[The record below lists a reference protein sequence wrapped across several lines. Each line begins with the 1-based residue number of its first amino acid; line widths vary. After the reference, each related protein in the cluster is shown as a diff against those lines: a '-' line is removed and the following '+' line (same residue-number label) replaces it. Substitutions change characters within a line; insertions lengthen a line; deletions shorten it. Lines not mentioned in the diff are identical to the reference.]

1 MAYMQ
6 LIQYNALWKAASSK
20 THINQWKEIQANNE
34 RRKILKPSNRP
45 FEQSLQSVLFVLK
58 DNASSFVVSR
68 YFPKP
73 HNLHWIS
80 FLAPVESKY
89 RPAGQA
95 VHRSRSCT
103 SSDRAETN
111 PGFSPYRPAGQFLHW
126 VTRNN
131 PSTSEYVPPGQ
142 FRHCVKTSVAA
153 LSVEYLPCRRENR
166 NKQIRQR
173 NLDNYSSSSTKA
185 RVWAVAVRKT
195 LGSDPKSLFVCGA
208 RQQKKKEEIHVPNGQ
223 SWQECKQDQ
232 ETLTVMLR
240 W

>member
-58 DNASSFVVSR
+58 ANASSFVVSR

-103 SSDRAETN
+103 SSDRAETD
-111 PGFSPYRPAGQFLHW
+111 PEFSPYRPAGQFLHW
-126 VTRNN
+126 ATRNN
-131 PSTSEYVPPGQ
+131 PSTSEYVPRGQ

-173 NLDNYSSSSTKA
+173 NFDNYSSSS
-185 RVWAVAVRKT
+185 
-195 LGSDPKSLFVCGA
+195 KSIFVCGA